1 MRIVV
6 VRRKFAFTLVE
17 LLVVIAIIGIL
28 IALLLPAVQAAREAA
43 RRMTCTN
50 HLKQIALATL
60 DYHEMG
66 NCLPRQA
73 CCTYGTDKGAGKYMY
88 PRVHSIVAIFPF
100 MEQQAAY
107 EYCMMMKESG
117 PANSVQNDTAPT
129 GTTSP
134 VFQQVDALRCP
145 SDGTD
150 YYQCGNGQ
158 NVARNYMI
166 CVGDWPDAGCYKY
179 RSGVVITS
187 DYETYNNNTRT
198 AMPGAGE
205 FRSLAYITDGTSN
218 TVSWGEM
225 TRGSSTTSKSIKQA
239 ALISTTAVPAY
250 NVDPVGTSTAS
261 ECIKASYREADGKFW
276 LGGSSTLSAIFGV
289 YGFDGTAMY
298 GVFSTLNPPNSPSCY
313 AETNGRT
320 LYAASS
326 YHSGGVNVARWDG
339 SVSFIS
345 DTINCLTTGVTTPV
359 IKNLGDSDYG
369 VWGALGS
376 VNGGESVAM

>member
-1 MRIVV
+1 MKIVAF
-6 VRRKFAFTLVE
+6 RRKSAFTLVE

-60 DYHEMG
+60 NYHEMG
-66 NCLPRQA
+66 NCVPRQA
-73 CCTYGTDKGAGKYMY
+73 CCTYGLDKGAGKYPY
-88 PRVHSIVAIFPF
+88 PRVHSIIAIFPF

-107 EYCMMMKESG
+107 EYAMMMKETD
-117 PANSVQNDTAPT
+117 PANSVQND
-129 GTTSP
+129 GVQGSP
-134 VFQQVDALRCP
+134 VFQQIDALRCP
-145 SDGTD
+145 SDGSD

-158 NVARNYMI
+158 NLARNYMI
-166 CVGDWPDAGCYKY
+166 CVGDYPDAGCYKY
-179 RSGVVITS
+179 RSGSVITS
-187 DYETYNNNTRT
+187 DYEKFNNNTRT

-218 TVSWGEM
+218 TIAWGEM
-225 TRGSSTTSKSIKQA
+225 TRGSSTATKSIKQA
-239 ALISTTAVPAY
+239 AMLGTTAVPSFDT
-250 NVDPVGTSTAS
+250 NPVGTSTAS
-261 ECIKASYREADGKFW
+261 ECIKASYREAGGKFW
-276 LGGSSTLSAIFGV
+276 LSGTSTTHAIFGV

-313 AETNGRT
+313 AETSGRT
-320 LYAASS
+320 LYSASS
-326 YHSGGVNVARWDG
+326 YHAGGANVARWDG

-345 DTINCLTTGVTTPV
+345 DTINCLRSGVTTPV
-359 IKNLGDSDYG
+359 IKDLGDSDYG

-376 VNGGESVAM
+376 VGGGESVAL